1 MAWLEWLN
9 VFSSS
14 WNLKHGT
21 NYFCKHFAKMTL
33 VDILVTGQSM
43 KRKHLLCLS
52 CGLVLITLCLIKYW
66 YFPFPYFDLYQ
77 ISWLVSWEPKG
88 NSAAVQAIWQVT
100 NSVVTPFSLALL
112 RILDQTFVLSGT
124 VDDNAKDGGCSCNSS
139 LPSAQFDLL
148 TNLFLFQN
156 SKVKLDRVD
165 PNNSFR

>member
-21 NYFCKHFAKMTL
+21 NHCWKHFARMTL

-43 KRKHLLCLS
+43 KRQHLLCLS

-88 NSAAVQAIWQVT
+88 NSADSSTGNLTSHQFCCNPIFPCPSTYSGPDICFVWNSWWQCQRWGVQLQQFTAWCTFFVAKYR
-100 NSVVTPFSLALL
+100 SWTPS
-112 RILDQTFVLSGT
+112 
-124 VDDNAKDGGCSCNSS
+124 
-139 LPSAQFDLL
+139 
-148 TNLFLFQN
+148 LFQN
-156 SKVKLDRVD
+156 LMD
-165 PNNSFR
+165 